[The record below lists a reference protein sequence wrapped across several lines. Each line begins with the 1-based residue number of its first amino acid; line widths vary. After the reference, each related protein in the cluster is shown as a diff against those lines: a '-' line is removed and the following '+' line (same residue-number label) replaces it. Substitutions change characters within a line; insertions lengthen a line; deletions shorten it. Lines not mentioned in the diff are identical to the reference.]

1 MRSLQSIEKFA
12 YSVYE
17 IAKEE
22 KLIQKYKEDIEL
34 LLVGFEQASGFF
46 DSLSDVTVDF
56 KQRQNI
62 FKNTFG
68 QDVDKYL
75 ISLVSLL
82 IERDLFKSLKPILK
96 KALRLINNEIG
107 VKTVVIR
114 TAFELKE
121 EQYNRLIKALEQK
134 YATIIEATV
143 VVDPTLIGGISVDFH
158 SEVLDNT
165 IKTKLSSIIS
175 KNYLY
180 GGE

>member
-12 YSVYE
+12 YSIYE

-22 KLIQKYKEDIEL
+22 KLIHKYKEEIEL
-34 LLVGFEQASGFF
+34 LIVGFQQAPGFF
-46 DSLSDVTVDF
+46 ESLSDVTIEAS
-56 KQRQNI
+56 QRQSI

-68 QDVDKYL
+68 KDLDKYL
-75 ISLVSLL
+75 VSLVSLL
-82 IERDLFKSLKPILK
+82 IERDLFKSLLPILK
-96 KALRLINNEIG
+96 KALRLINNELG

-114 TAFELKE
+114 TAYALKE
-121 EQYNRLIKALEQK
+121 GQYERLIKALEKK
-134 YATIIEATV
+134 YATTIEATL
-143 VVDPTLIGGISVDFH
+143 VVDPTLIGGISVDFY